1 MKNLLYTTILS
12 SLMLMLSNS
21 CKKGEF
27 IDSNQEFSTIIIKN
41 LENKIKIDSIYVDNQ
56 AYKFDY
62 LGNLIPYIKKDSM
75 EVVIKYT
82 ENNNDILTNK
92 IFNSKIENVKGLNEL
107 HLFYDD
113 PKNLT
118 ISIGKH
124 PLEGVEIKDG
134 KVLAKIFNSSK
145 LLSPNNEPIHL
156 AFYDFID
163 LTIPFEPI
171 YSNIP
176 TDTIF
181 NITNRIPNNFQEFR
195 YLKDQIFW
203 KAKVLKENKEELL
216 IDNKK
221 VYLFILMGETMQER
235 VLILNIETQSLN
247 SQIDRNNWY
256 EILDGYTDN
265 NILIYMSR

>member
-1 MKNLLYTTILS
+1 M
-12 SLMLMLSNS
+12 
-21 CKKGEF
+21 
-27 IDSNQEFSTIIIKN
+27 
-41 LENKIKIDSIYVDNQ
+41 DNQ

-124 PLEGVEIKDG
+124 PLEGFEIKEG
-134 KVLAKIFNSSK
+134 KVLAKIFNSTK
-145 LLSPNNEPIHL
+145 LLSPNNEAIHL

-163 LTIPFEPI
+163 LTIPFDLNTLTYP
-171 YSNIP
+171 
-176 TDTIF
+176 
-181 NITNRIPNNFQEFR
+181 
-195 YLKDQIFW
+195 
-203 KAKVLKENKEELL
+203 
-216 IDNKK
+216 
-221 VYLFILMGETMQER
+221 
-235 VLILNIETQSLN
+235 LIL
-247 SQIDRNNWY
+247 Y
-256 EILDGYTDN
+256 
-265 NILIYMSR
+265 LI